1 MKLRTWNNLIN
12 FIYFFWSFVITWC
25 ILTYVLTVDKYMW
38 GSVVQLSLVV
48 VVFVV
53 VFSAFSSHVS
63 LEKVVFLLFFLCYF
77 SSLVTRWQMTPRC
90 CRAVSIR
97 RSCKCEIYKKKKERK
112 SSLFSAQSLELLTDG
127 GRWCQTKNV
136 LDSSSYILH
145 PLDGRCSR
153 SVFPK
158 LIFWEP
164 IF

>member
-12 FIYFFWSFVITWC
+12 FIYIFLSFVITWC
-25 ILTYVLTVDKYMW
+25 ILTYVLTVDKYMC

-63 LEKVVFLLFFLCYF
+63 LEKVVFLLFFFVVIFLLCWHGD
-77 SSLVTRWQMTPRC
+77 RWRHVVVEPWASDDPVNVRF
-90 CRAVSIR
+90 I
-97 RSCKCEIYKKKKERK
+97 IKKERK

-127 GRWCQTKNV
+127 GRWCQTNNV